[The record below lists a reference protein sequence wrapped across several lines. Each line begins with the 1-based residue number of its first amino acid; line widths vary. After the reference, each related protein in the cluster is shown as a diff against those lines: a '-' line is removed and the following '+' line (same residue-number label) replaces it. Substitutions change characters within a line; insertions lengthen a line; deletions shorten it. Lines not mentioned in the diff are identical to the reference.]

1 MRNKTALT
9 LIAAIAISAASAF
22 GQGYHYNNGYVDRN
36 GVFHPG
42 RYQTNPNNN
51 PWDNWSTRGNYNPFH
66 GAARHAD
73 AAGAALRS
81 ERRLSPLLGDL
92 PLQRREKTI

>member
-36 GVFHPG
+36 GVFHPAH
-42 RYQTNPNNN
+42 YQTNPNNN
-51 PWDNWSTRGNYNPFH
+51 PWDNWSTRGNYNPFTGKPGTRTPQGPH
-66 GAARHAD
+66 YDRNGVYH
-73 AAGAALRS
+73 
-81 ERRLSPLLGDL
+81 PY
-92 PLQRREKTI
+92 

>member
-42 RYQTNPNNN
+42 HYQTNSNNN
-51 PWDNWSTRGNYNPFH
+51 PWDNWSTRGNYNPFT
-66 GAARHAD
+66 GLPGTRTPQ
-73 AAGAALRS
+73 GAALRS
-81 ERRLSPLLGDL
+81 ERR
-92 PLQRREKTI
+92 